1 MYKKF
6 ICNILV
12 VALLNLVG
20 CYSFESITVPE
31 YKQIEK
37 EEGKP
42 AEIYVLTKDGE
53 KYHFLKDNFY
63 IENDILYG
71 KGKLLLGDREELID
85 KKIAL
90 SDIVLIEVENFDLGD
105 TCLLSGGILLGVG
118 LIFFIIFAATYE
130 R

>member
-1 MYKKF
+1 MYKKL
-6 ICNILV
+6 ISSILV
-12 VALLNLVG
+12 IALLNLVG
-20 CYSFESITVPE
+20 CYSFQSVTVPE
-31 YKQIEK
+31 FKQVEE

-42 AEIYVLTKDGE
+42 DEIYVLTKDGE
-53 KYHFLKDNFY
+53 KYHFLKHNFY
-63 IENDILYG
+63 IVNDILYG

>member
-1 MYKKF
+1 MHKKL
-6 ICNILV
+6 ISSILV

-31 YKQIEK
+31 YKQVEE

-42 AEIYVLTKDGE
+42 DEIYVLIKDRE

-63 IENDILYG
+63 IVNDILYG

-105 TCLLSGGILLGVG
+105 TCLLSGGI
-118 LIFFIIFAATYE
+118 
-130 R
+130 

>member
-1 MYKKF
+1 MYKKL
-6 ICNILV
+6 ICSTLV

-20 CYSFESITVPE
+20 CYSFEPITVPE
-31 YKQIEK
+31 YKQVEE

-42 AEIYVLTKDGE
+42 DEIYVLTKDGE
-53 KYHFLKDNFY
+53 KYHFLKADFY
-63 IENDILYG
+63 IVNDILYG

-90 SDIVLIEVENFDLGD
+90 SDIALIEVENFDLGD
-105 TCLLSGGILLGVG
+105 TCLLSGGFWLGVG
-118 LIFFIIFAATYE
+118 LIFFIIFLATYE

>member
-1 MYKKF
+1 MYKKL
-6 ICNILV
+6 ISSILV
-12 VALLNLVG
+12 IALLNLVG
-20 CYSFESITVPE
+20 CYSFQSVTVPE
-31 YKQIEK
+31 YKQVEE

-42 AEIYVLTKDGE
+42 DEIYVLTKDGE
-53 KYHFLKDNFY
+53 KYHFLWANFY
-63 IENDILYG
+63 IVNDILYG

-90 SDIVLIEVENFDLGD
+90 SDIVLIEVENVDLGD
-105 TCLLSGGILLGVG
+105 TCLLAGGILLGVG